1 MNDRS
6 WAFCVVHGLFVF
18 PIHCPLPTTHCLT
31 DLHEFSEFGSI
42 RPIVRLYSDSVTISC
57 LSCGEFRRELGM
69 TFGSG
74 SMQQR
79 RVCWTDGMTRA
90 LSMTMV
96 RTRVP
101 E

>member
-6 WAFCVVHGLFVF
+6 WAFCLTN
-18 PIHCPLPTTHCLT
+18 HCPLPTIHCLT
-31 DLHEFSEFGSI
+31 DIHEFSEFGSVG
-42 RPIVRLYSDSVTISC
+42 PIVRLYSDSVTISC

-69 TFGSG
+69 IFGSG

-79 RVCWTDGMTRA
+79 RVFGTDGMTRA

-96 RTRVP
+96 RTKVP
-101 E
+101 G